1 MSNEYCENKLIQG
14 SAAKLLQD
22 TLGWEVVYAYNNEVL
37 GENGDFGRK
46 SYKEV
51 LLPKY
56 FAQALK
62 KLNTW
67 ITDKQIAEAKT
78 ILESHLSTASLLEI
92 NEEKYKLIKDGVQVT
107 AINERGEAD
116 KKTAVPPC
124 LTNNVLLRIL
134 IICRPDYG
142 RSPVAHTP
150 LRLNDV

>member
-37 GENGDFGRK
+37 GENGTFGRK

-78 ILESHLSTASLLEI
+78 ILESHLSTASLIEI
-92 NEEKYKLIKDGVQVT
+92 NEEMWYNFQK
-107 AINERGEAD
+107 
-116 KKTAVPPC
+116 
-124 LTNNVLLRIL
+124 
-134 IICRPDYG
+134 
-142 RSPVAHTP
+142 
-150 LRLNDV
+150 